1 MTGHLS
7 DDELMRVLKVALE
20 AADAVPEHALAAA
33 REILSPS
40 GFEAELAELV
50 FDSAVD
56 GLVGVR
62 SVETA
67 RQVTFRAPG
76 VEIEIMMMAEGGR
89 RLIGQLVPPQTATIE
104 LHFDGQVRETGTD
117 NLGRFQFSDVPTG
130 SIQLAIATQGG
141 GRIITE
147 WMVI

>member
-1 MTGHLS
+1 MTTNPN
-7 DDELMRVLKVALE
+7 DEQLLGILARALDV
-20 AADAVPEHALAAA
+20 ADAVPEHALAAA

-50 FDSAVD
+50 FDSATD
-56 GLVGVR
+56 RLTGVR
-62 SVETA
+62 SAETA

-76 VEIEIMMMAEGGR
+76 VEIEIMVMAEGGR
-89 RLIGQLVPPQTATIE
+89 RLIGQLVPPQTATVE
-104 LHFDGQVRETGTD
+104 LHFEGLVRETGTD

-130 SIQLAIATQGG
+130 SIQLAIATEGG